1 MFRLPEDVVAKRM
14 AKIYDTYH
22 EGDACS
28 SFYAM

>member
-1 MFRLPEDVVAKRM
+1 MFRLSEDVVVKSM

-28 SFYAM
+28 SLYAM